1 MLQLCAGFVL
11 ALIVA
16 VAAPS
21 VDAAESSKPKK
32 KGPSATGIVAGD
44 NRATPVERIKAP
56 LGFRV
61 ELVYS
66 VPMAEQGSWI
76 NLCTDPKGRI
86 LASDQYG
93 GLYRF
98 APPAAGKTLEP
109 SDIECVPAEIRA
121 VNGMT
126 WAFDALYVTVNDY
139 EGKLANGLY
148 RVTDSDGDDQLD
160 RVELLRAIDARG
172 DHGVH
177 AVIPAADGKS
187 LYVVVG
193 NAGKPVELRGSRV
206 PLCWGEDDL
215 LPRLADPRGF
225 MGTTRAPA
233 GIIYR
238 ASPDGK
244 AFEIVSV
251 GLRNCF
257 DAAVDHD
264 GELFTFDADEEA
276 DFNTPWFRP
285 TRICHITSG
294 SEFGWRSGAGK
305 RPAWYPDSLPPV
317 IDIGPGSPT
326 GMTFGYGAKFPT
338 KYQQALYALDWSW
351 GRIYAVHLR
360 PAGASCAATKEE
372 FITGAP
378 LPVTDMI
385 VHPGD
390 GAMYFAIGGRKVQ
403 SGLYRVTY
411 AGAESTAPTR
421 PLVDE
426 SAADARKLRQRLEAF
441 HGHHDPEAVSVAW
454 PYLADDDRFVR
465 WAAWTA
471 IEHQPPATWSDRAF
485 AESDP
490 GKQTAALLA
499 LARAAGVD
507 PEHRRPS
514 DPPVDTALQTKL
526 LTTLVA
532 IDPAKLAHD
541 ERLVWLRAIEISL
554 HRFGAPEA
562 EQAQRL
568 RERLEPLF
576 PARSRE
582 ENWLLSDMLV
592 YLQSPRAAVIGMA
605 LIDAAATQEEQI
617 EYARSLRK
625 LDAGWT
631 VSTRSAYFRWLLK
644 AAGTYRGGESFRK
657 FIEAI
662 RADALARLSESERAA
677 LADVL
682 AEQPLRVSPYEGLAA
697 RFAGRPRTEWSLD
710 TLVAAASEGMR
721 HRNFDQG
728 RQMFGAAAC
737 FACHRFRDEGGM
749 TGPDLSSAGRRYA
762 PRDLLDQILNPSK
775 EINEQ
780 YVPLEIITNDEQAYR
795 GVVVN
800 LTGDSIVIN
809 TDPTDPSQRVKI
821 DRKEIAS
828 LKPSRLSPMPT
839 GLLAPLTSEEILDLL
854 AYVLSGGDPTHPYF
868 DRATGE

>member
-1 MLQLCAGFVL
+1 
-11 ALIVA
+11 
-16 VAAPS
+16 
-21 VDAAESSKPKK
+21 
-32 KGPSATGIVAGD
+32 
-44 NRATPVERIKAP
+44 
-56 LGFRV
+56 
-61 ELVYS
+61 
-66 VPMAEQGSWI
+66 
-76 NLCTDPKGRI
+76 
-86 LASDQYG
+86 
-93 GLYRF
+93 
-98 APPAAGKTLEP
+98 
-109 SDIECVPAEIRA
+109 
-121 VNGMT
+121 
-126 WAFDALYVTVNDY
+126 
-139 EGKLANGLY
+139 
-148 RVTDSDGDDQLD
+148 
-160 RVELLRAIDARG
+160 
-172 DHGVH
+172 
-177 AVIPAADGKS
+177 
-187 LYVVVG
+187 
-193 NAGKPVELRGSRV
+193 
-206 PLCWGEDDL
+206 
-215 LPRLADPRGF
+215 
-225 MGTTRAPA
+225 
-233 GIIYR
+233 
-238 ASPDGK
+238 
-244 AFEIVSV
+244 
-251 GLRNCF
+251 
-257 DAAVDHD
+257 
-264 GELFTFDADEEA
+264 
-276 DFNTPWFRP
+276 
-285 TRICHITSG
+285 
-294 SEFGWRSGAGK
+294 
-305 RPAWYPDSLPPV
+305 
-317 IDIGPGSPT
+317 
-326 GMTFGYGAKFPT
+326 
-338 KYQQALYALDWSW
+338 
-351 GRIYAVHLR
+351 
-360 PAGASCAATKEE
+360 
-372 FITGAP
+372 
-378 LPVTDMI
+378 
-385 VHPGD
+385 
-390 GAMYFAIGGRKVQ
+390 MYFAIGGRKVQ

-710 TLVAAASEGMR
+710 TLAAAASEGMR

-728 RQMFGAAAC
+728 RQMSGAAAC